1 MIKNTASRT
10 GRAPDQEE
18 DMRKGKKQRMNRPAA
33 PRVRTELELVSEQA
47 EQTAKAHQAQLQS
60 LYTEMGQ
67 CSDPHRLEA
76 DLQRRVNEELIS
88 LRSAG
93 ASLRSAQACTGE
105 MEDELSARLRDVE
118 TDLNRKWYRFNP
130 PSNTSIDV
138 AEQQSGHFAQ
148 GINVYKL
155 CLILIIGSFAGVAI
169 ELLWCL
175 ITNGYL
181 ESRSGLVYGPFNMLY
196 GVGAAVLSVALY
208 RFRNRGRWLSFL
220 GGFVVGSV
228 VEYLCS
234 LFQEMLLGSR
244 SWDYSGMPFN
254 LNGRICLLYS
264 IFWGILGVLWIKDL
278 YPRMSKWILKL
289 PNRPGKIITWVLTV
303 FMALNCLVSAVA
315 VWRWAER
322 VSGVSAENGFEE
334 LLDARFPDERMER
347 IYANMSFQ

>member
-1 MIKNTASRT
+1 
-10 GRAPDQEE
+10 
-18 DMRKGKKQRMNRPAA
+18 
-33 PRVRTELELVSEQA
+33 
-47 EQTAKAHQAQLQS
+47 
-60 LYTEMGQ
+60 
-67 CSDPHRLEA
+67 
-76 DLQRRVNEELIS
+76 
-88 LRSAG
+88 
-93 ASLRSAQACTGE
+93 
-105 MEDELSARLRDVE
+105 MEDELAARLHDVKG
-118 TDLNRKWYRFNP
+118 DLIRKWYRLNP

-138 AEQQSGHFAQ
+138 AEQQQKHFAQ
-148 GINVYKL
+148 GVNIYKIL
-155 CLILIIGSFAGVAI
+155 LILIIGSFAGVMV

-196 GVGAAVLSVALY
+196 GVGAAVLSLTLY

-234 LFQEMLLGSR
+234 WGQEALLGSR

-254 LNGRICLLYS
+254 INGRICLLYS

-278 YPRMSKWILKL
+278 YPRMSKWILKI
-289 PNRPGKIITWVLTV
+289 PNHAGRIVTWVLTV
-303 FMALNCLVSAVA
+303 FMAFNCLVSAVA

-322 VSGVSAENGFEE
+322 VSGVPAENGFEE

-347 IYANMSFQ
+347 IYANMSFD

>member
-1 MIKNTASRT
+1 M
-10 GRAPDQEE
+10 
-18 DMRKGKKQRMNRPAA
+18 KKQRKAKRSRQTP
-33 PRVRTELELVSEQA
+33 PHEKTELELVSEQA
-47 EQTAKAHQAQLQS
+47 KQAAKAHQAQLQS
-60 LYTEMGQ
+60 LYTEMGE
-67 CSDPHRLEA
+67 CSDPGQLEA
-76 DLQRRVNEELIS
+76 DLQRRVTEEL
-88 LRSAG
+88 
-93 ASLRSAQACTGE
+93 ASLHCASLNLKNAQSRTGE
-105 MEDELSARLRDVE
+105 MEDELAARLHDVKG
-118 TDLNRKWYRFNP
+118 DLIHKWYRLNP

-138 AEQQSGHFAQ
+138 AEQQQKHFAQ
-148 GINVYKL
+148 GVNIYKIL
-155 CLILIIGSFAGVAI
+155 LILIIGSFAGVMV

-196 GVGAAVLSVALY
+196 GVGAAVLSLTLY

-234 LFQEMLLGSR
+234 WGQEALLGSR

-254 LNGRICLLYS
+254 INGRICLLYS

-278 YPRMSKWILKL
+278 YPRMSKWILKI
-289 PNRPGKIITWVLTV
+289 PNHAGKIVTWVLTV
-303 FMALNCLVSAVA
+303 FMAFNCLVSAVA

-322 VSGVSAENGFEE
+322 VSGVPAENGFEE

-347 IYANMSFQ
+347 IYANMSFD

>member
-1 MIKNTASRT
+1 M
-10 GRAPDQEE
+10 
-18 DMRKGKKQRMNRPAA
+18 KKQRKAKRSRQA
-33 PRVRTELELVSEQA
+33 PPHEKTELELVSEQA
-47 EQTAKAHQAQLQS
+47 KQAAKAHQAQLQS
-60 LYTEMGQ
+60 LYTEMGE
-67 CSDPHRLEA
+67 CSDPGQLEA
-76 DLQRRVNEELIS
+76 DLQRRVTEEL
-88 LRSAG
+88 
-93 ASLRSAQACTGE
+93 ASLHCASLNLKNAQSRTGE
-105 MEDELSARLRDVE
+105 MEDELAARLHDVKG
-118 TDLNRKWYRFNP
+118 DLIHKWYRLNP

-138 AEQQSGHFAQ
+138 AEQQQKHFAQ
-148 GINVYKL
+148 GVNIYKIL
-155 CLILIIGSFAGVAI
+155 LILIIGSFAGVMV

-196 GVGAAVLSVALY
+196 GVGAAVLSLTLY

-234 LFQEMLLGSR
+234 WGQEALLGSR
-244 SWDYSGMPFN
+244 SWDYTGMPFN

-278 YPRMSKWILKL
+278 YPRMSKWILKI
-289 PNRPGKIITWVLTV
+289 PNHAGKIVTWVLTV
-303 FMALNCLVSAVA
+303 FMAVNCLVSAVA

-322 VSGVSAENGFEE
+322 VSGVPAANDFEE

-347 IYANMSFQ
+347 IYANMSFD

>member
-1 MIKNTASRT
+1 M
-10 GRAPDQEE
+10 
-18 DMRKGKKQRMNRPAA
+18 KKQRKAKRSRQTP
-33 PRVRTELELVSEQA
+33 PHEKTELELVSEQA
-47 EQTAKAHQAQLQS
+47 KQAAKAHQAQLQS
-60 LYTEMGQ
+60 LYTEMGE
-67 CSDPHRLEA
+67 CSDPGQLEA
-76 DLQRRVNEELIS
+76 DLQRRVTEEL
-88 LRSAG
+88 
-93 ASLRSAQACTGE
+93 ASLHCASLNLKNAQSRTGE
-105 MEDELSARLRDVE
+105 MEDELAARLHDVKG
-118 TDLNRKWYRFNP
+118 DLIHKWYRLNP

-138 AEQQSGHFAQ
+138 AEQQQKHFAQ
-148 GINVYKL
+148 GVNIYKIL
-155 CLILIIGSFAGVAI
+155 LILIIGSFAGVMV

-196 GVGAAVLSVALY
+196 GVGAAVLSLTLY

-234 LFQEMLLGSR
+234 WGQEALLGSR

-254 LNGRICLLYS
+254 INGRICLLYS

-278 YPRMSKWILKL
+278 YPRMSKWILKI
-289 PNRPGKIITWVLTV
+289 PNHAGRIVTWVLTV
-303 FMALNCLVSAVA
+303 FMAFNCLVSAVA

-322 VSGVSAENGFEE
+322 VSGVPAENGFEE

-347 IYANMSFQ
+347 IYANMSFD